1 MGFNTSLSG
10 INAANADLNVTSNN
24 IANVNTT
31 GFKESRAE
39 FADMFQS
46 TSYGLSRNAVGS
58 GVRVSNVAQQFS
70 QGNID
75 PTGRSLDLAVSGEGF
90 FTVSSNGAKM
100 YTRAG
105 NFQTDANGY
114 VVNPQGARLQ
124 VFAPNPSGNG
134 FDVGRLSDL
143 QLLTTDSP
151 PKSTSTVNLA
161 FTLPGNATAPTVTRS
176 TRPTTRPIA
185 TPPAASMS
193 TTRWASAMCRPPTSS
208 RPPTPTSGRS
218 TTTWTALRSVPRPP
232 CSSPIPAR

>member
-1 MGFNTSLSG
+1 MAFNTSLSG

-90 FTVSSNGAKM
+90 SPCPPTAPRCTPAPATSRPM
-100 YTRAG
+100 P
-105 NFQTDANGY
+105 NGY
-114 VVNPQGARLQ
+114 VINPQGARLQ
-124 VFAPNPSGNG
+124 VFAPNPAAMA
-134 FDVGRLSDL
+134 
-143 QLLTTDSP
+143 
-151 PKSTSTVNLA
+151 ST
-161 FTLPGNATAPTVTRS
+161 
-176 TRPTTRPIA
+176 
-185 TPPAASMS
+185 
-193 TTRWASAMCRPPTSS
+193 WAVCRT
-208 RPPTPTSGRS
+208 
-218 TTTWTALRSVPRPP
+218 
-232 CSSPIPAR
+232 CSC